1 MADYIQDEAGFK
13 TVTLT
18 RSYEAFGKTFS
29 TVRLREPTYKEIFM
43 EGLGRPQE
51 WQRTEGGGMV
61 LVTYPPVVASYI
73 ERVAVEPGIE
83 ALTQLGAVDSMRLER
98 AITDF
103 FRDMTRS

>member
-1 MADYIQDEAGFK
+1 MSDYIKDEAGFK
-13 TVTLT
+13 VVTLT
-18 RSYEAFGKTFS
+18 RTYEVFGKSFS

-61 LVTYPPVVASYI
+61 LVSYPPVVASYI
-73 ERVAVEPGIE
+73 ERVAVEPGVE
-83 ALTQLGAVDSMRLER
+83 SLTQLGAVDALRLER

-103 FRDMTRS
+103 FRDVTRS